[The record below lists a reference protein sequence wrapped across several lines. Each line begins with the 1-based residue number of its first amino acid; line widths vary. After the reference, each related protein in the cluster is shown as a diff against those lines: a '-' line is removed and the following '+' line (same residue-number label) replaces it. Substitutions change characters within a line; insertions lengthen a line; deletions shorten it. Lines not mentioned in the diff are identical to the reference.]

1 MFGEYS
7 NIAVRGIASVVPK
20 KNIENLDCVS
30 DELSSHKINKQMRL
44 TGIERRRILSG
55 EQTASDLATL
65 AASDLIEELEW
76 SKDSIKVIV
85 YITQSPDL
93 EIPSTALLIQKRLGI
108 GKNCLAFDVN
118 LGCSGYTAGIQIVSG
133 LIHQTGGRALLL
145 TSDGRKDI
153 KRKRAAD
160 YLLFGHAG
168 TATAI
173 EVEEG
178 NRLCYRHQSDGSRF
192 RTIFREHGK
201 ATEMDGTAVFA
212 FTINDV
218 AESIEQTMQYFSL
231 EENLI
236 DYYVFHQGQRMIID
250 NLADVCGIPLSKM
263 LYSLQ
268 DYGNT
273 SSSSVP
279 LSICKEE
286 EKLKKKSQV
295 KLYLCGYGVGLSWGS
310 VILDMSTSHILK
322 IRESSY
328 HYHD

>member
-20 KNIENLDCVS
+20 KNIENRDCVS
-30 DELSSHKINKQMRL
+30 DELSSHKINKQMKL
-44 TGIERRRILSG
+44 TGIERRRVLSS

-65 AASDLIEELEW
+65 AAADLMEELDW

-93 EIPSTALLIQKRLGI
+93 DIPSTALLIQKRLGI

-118 LGCSGYTAGIQIVSG
+118 LGCSGYTAGIQIVAG

-145 TSDGRKDI
+145 TSDGRNDI
-153 KRKRAAD
+153 PRKRPAD

-173 EVEEG
+173 EAEEG

-192 RTIFREHGK
+192 RAIIREHGK

-218 AESIEQTMQYFSL
+218 AESIGQTMQYFSL
-231 EENLI
+231 EENMI

-250 NLADVCGIPLSKM
+250 NLAEVCGIPLSKM
-263 LYSLQ
+263 LYSLR

-279 LSICKEE
+279 LSICNED
-286 EKLKKKSQV
+286 EKLKKRSHV

-322 IRESSY
+322 IRESDY
-328 HYHD
+328 HYCD